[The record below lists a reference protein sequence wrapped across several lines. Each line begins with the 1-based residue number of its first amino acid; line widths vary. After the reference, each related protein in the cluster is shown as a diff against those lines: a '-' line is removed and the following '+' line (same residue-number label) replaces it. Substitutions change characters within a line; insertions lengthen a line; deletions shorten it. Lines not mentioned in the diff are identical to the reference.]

1 MASIIE
7 GDFEW
12 DDAKAAANLTKH
24 EVTFEEAATVFDDPR
39 AIDAPDL
46 ESDERF
52 VIIGR
57 SSLSRV
63 LFVEHCERG
72 DRVRI
77 ISARVASL
85 AQRRVYDE
93 GT

>member
-12 DDAKAAANLTKH
+12 DDAKAAANLTEHK
-24 EVTFEEAATVFDDPR
+24 VTFEEAATVFDDPR
-39 AIDAPDL
+39 AVDAPDL
-46 ESDERF
+46 EDDERF
-52 VIIGR
+52 MIIGQ
-57 SSLSRV
+57 SSFSRM
-63 LFVEHCERG
+63 LFVVHCERG